1 MQTHFQPRSTALHA
15 LVLKSYHR
23 ARQGDS
29 TRGTGQ
35 GRGGPVKHTLPFLKN
50 IPSGNHLAF
59 PAKHEHAWQSD
70 QLIAPVRLIP
80 HA

>member
-1 MQTHFQPRSTALHA
+1 MQTHFQSSLTALHA
-15 LVLKSYHR
+15 LVLNSYHR
-23 ARQGDS
+23 ARQGDG

-35 GRGGPVKHTLPFLKN
+35 GRGGPVKHTPPFLKN
-50 IPSGNHLAF
+50 IPSGNNLAF

-70 QLIAPVRLIP
+70 QLIAPVHLIP